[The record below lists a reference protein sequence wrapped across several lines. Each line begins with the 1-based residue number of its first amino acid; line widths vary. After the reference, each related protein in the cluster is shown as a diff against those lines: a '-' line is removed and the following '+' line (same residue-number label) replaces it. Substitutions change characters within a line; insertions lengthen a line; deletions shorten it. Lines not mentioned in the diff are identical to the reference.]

1 MSPVL
6 SADPPR
12 TAACDLPSLSTG
24 ETLPVDWRAIESAA
38 RSIAGHVQVTPC
50 LHAATLSRE
59 LGCELWLKF
68 ENLQFTAS
76 FKERGALNR
85 LLALSADERG
95 RGVVAASAGNHA
107 QGLAWHGSR
116 LGIRATIFMP
126 ETTPFGKVSRTRV
139 LGADVRLEGATF
151 SEAYEAAQAFS
162 RQTGAV
168 FVHPFDD
175 PLVIAGQGTVAVE
188 MLSQVAALDA
198 LVVPVGGGGLLA
210 GMAVAARSLSPSTRI
225 YGVEP
230 KAYNALAR
238 RLAGQ
243 PLLTGG
249 DTVAEGLAVQD
260 VGTLPLAIAR
270 RLVDEVLVVSEADIE
285 RAVCRLADIEKTVV
299 ERAGAAGLAAIARFP
314 DRFAGLRVGVPLTGG
329 NIDMRVL
336 ASVLMR
342 GLAQDGRLARIR
354 VPVADRVGTLARL
367 TEAVARAGAN
377 VIDIEHD
384 RVFGLDSVR
393 LATIGLLVETR
404 DGNHA
409 EQVVQA
415 LTNSGFDP
423 VRLA

>member
-1 MSPVL
+1 MSSTTPCLARPVGCREPEPGQQEAL
-6 SADPPR
+6 PIDR
-12 TAACDLPSLSTG
+12 AAID
-24 ETLPVDWRAIESAA
+24 RAA
-38 RSIAGHVQVTPC
+38 RLIAGQIQVTPC

-85 LLALSADERG
+85 LLSLTPEERA

-116 LGIRATIFMP
+116 LGIRTTIFMP
-126 ETTPFGKVSRTRV
+126 ETTPFVKISRTGV
-139 LGADVRLEGATF
+139 LGADVRLEGANF
-151 SEAYEAAQAFS
+151 SEAFEAAQRFVS
-162 RQTGAV
+162 QTGAV

-175 PLVIAGQGTVAVE
+175 PWVMAGQGTVALE
-188 MLSQVAALDA
+188 MLSQATDLDA
-198 LVVPVGGGGLLA
+198 LVIPVGGGGLLA
-210 GMAVAARSLSPSTRI
+210 GMAVAARSISPAIRI

-230 KAYNALAR
+230 EAYCALAS
-238 RLAGQ
+238 RLRGQ
-243 PLLTGG
+243 PVTTGG

-260 VGTLPLAIAR
+260 VGTRPLAIAR
-270 RLVDEVLVVSEADIE
+270 ELVDDVLIVSESDIE

-299 ERAGAAGLAAIARFP
+299 EGAGAAGLAAIARYPKLFS
-314 DRFAGLRVGVPLTGG
+314 GQRVGTPLTGG
-329 NIDMRVL
+329 NVDMRVL

-367 TEAVARAGAN
+367 TETVARVGAN

-384 RVFGLDSVR
+384 RVFGLQSVR
-393 LATIGLLVETR
+393 LATLSLLVETR
-404 DGNHA
+404 DEAHA
-409 EQVVQA
+409 RQVVEA
-415 LTNSGFDP
+415 LRASGFDP
-423 VRLA
+423 LQIA

>member
-1 MSPVL
+1 MTPVL
-6 SADPPR
+6 SAAQGPGSHCDPI
-12 TAACDLPSLSTG
+12 AANTD
-24 ETLPVDWRAIESAA
+24 ETLPVDWGAIEAAA

-85 LLALSADERG
+85 LLALSADERE

-107 QGLAWHGSR
+107 QGVAWHGSR

-126 ETTPFGKVSRTRV
+126 KTTPFGKVSRTRV
-139 LGADVRLEGATF
+139 LGADVRLEGASF

-210 GMAVAARSLSPSTRI
+210 GMAIAARSLSPSTRI

-230 KAYNALAR
+230 QAYSALAR

-243 PLLTGG
+243 PLVTGG

-260 VGTLPLAIAR
+260 VGILPLAIAR

-299 ERAGAAGLAAIARFP
+299 EGAGAAGLAAIACFP

-404 DGNHA
+404 DDAHA

-415 LTNSGFDP
+415 LKASGFDP
-423 VRLA
+423 VRIA